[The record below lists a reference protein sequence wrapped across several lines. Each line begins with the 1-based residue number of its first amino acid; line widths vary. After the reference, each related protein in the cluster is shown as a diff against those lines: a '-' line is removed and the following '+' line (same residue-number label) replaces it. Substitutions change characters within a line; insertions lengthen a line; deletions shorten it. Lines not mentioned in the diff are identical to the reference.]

1 MISYHNVVM
10 NFSMNE
16 YVSRCIGSHKSHTDE
31 VKMHCSQVRLMFV
44 FWKELFSAF
53 FFFFPPQLTASTI
66 NIVLY
71 ENDW

>member
-1 MISYHNVVM
+1 MYTALKNINIIWQNTANQKKKKRIFYAMISYHSVVM

-44 FWKELFSAF
+44 FWK
-53 FFFFPPQLTASTI
+53 
-66 NIVLY
+66 
-71 ENDW
+71 